1 MTSIVGAP
9 KVGVGEA
16 VNPWEKID
24 WPPEIE
30 QHIYKDWGGYYS
42 RRRRE
47 NFAMHY
53 FNKALELDAQDH
65 MTMYKRC
72 QSKRKAAQTQG
83 ALLDSREAARM
94 ARRTSGEKAY
104 INLEICDALYELN
117 QFENS
122 KAEMHN
128 NIRQFTGNKTRSF
141 ENRLVVVDEVIK
153 DCTGDAMTAFFSKQS
168 RTVQIVNDLM
178 KANEIVD
185 KRPLWKVLR
194 EQNKCDVVSIPEIE
208 EVLLSPLEIA
218 RRKRAFNIFHQTY
231 LNESW
236 VDVLFMK
243 SLLSNPALLLSQCRE
258 SSYFL
263 NKISV
268 KQYEIVRKFMKM
280 LQSRS
285 PLYYVNFMKYRN
297 KKLSDRYRESFLYHV
312 QYQTYRT
319 MNAALKRIRVLR
331 KEKRV
336 KTLTKF
342 VEEVM
347 GDYVVK
353 KTHRVMCWKFEFLNE
368 MYNTLALALAEQLT
382 PPKRF
387 NPNEPSSIL
396 RLLHLPTDKLMEFVS
411 FIFGDRSTHPE
422 PDLQDPATMRAK
434 RLLARLEH
442 RMIFA
447 KYSIEKCYLMHQISQ
462 CHLEQGHHSECAF
475 VARKGVKE
483 SKNCNSNLW
492 KFLNVVQIVK
502 ANAVVHKLEQ
512 TKDALEAALPIA
524 RALKSR
530 TLVSF
535 VETCMVC
542 NHEESVK
549 KKNTVILS
557 TRASRAESSNRSN
570 GSFRELSAGEDT

>member
-9 KVGVGEA
+9 PAGVAAA
-16 VNPWEKID
+16 VSPWETIE

-30 QHIYKDWGGYYS
+30 QHIYKDWGSYYS

-53 FNKALELDAQDH
+53 FNKALDLDPKDH

-83 ALLDSREAARM
+83 ALLDSRAAASM
-94 ARRTSGEKAY
+94 ARTTSGEKAF

-122 KAEMHN
+122 MAETQN
-128 NIRQFTGNKTRSF
+128 NIRQFTGNKTKSF
-141 ENRLVVVDEVIK
+141 ENRLVVVEEVIQ
-153 DCTGDAMTAFFSKQS
+153 DCTGEALTAFFSKHQ
-168 RTVQIVNDLM
+168 RTVQVVNELF
-178 KANEIVD
+178 KASEIVD

-194 EQNKCDVVSIPEIE
+194 EQGKCDVLSIPEVE
-208 EVLLSPLEIA
+208 EQLLSPLEIA

-236 VDVLFMK
+236 VDVVFMK
-243 SLLSNPALLLSQCRE
+243 SLLNNPALLLSQCKE
-258 SSYFL
+258 SNYFL

-285 PLYYVNFMKYRN
+285 PLYYENFIKYRN
-297 KKLSDRYRESFLYHV
+297 KQLSDRYRESYLYHV

-319 MNAALKRIRVLR
+319 MNAALKRVRVLR
-331 KEKRV
+331 KERRV
-336 KTLTKF
+336 KTLTKY

-368 MYNTLALALAEQLT
+368 MYNTLGLALAEQLK

-387 NPNEPSSIL
+387 SVIGNSAIL
-396 RLLHLPTDKLMEFVS
+396 QLLHLPTDKVMEFVS
-411 FIFGDRSTHPE
+411 FVFGDRSTHAE
-422 PDLQDPATMRAK
+422 PDLYDPATTRAK
-434 RLLARLEH
+434 RLQARLEH

-447 KYSIEKCYLMHQISQ
+447 KYSIEKCYLFHQISQ
-462 CHLEQGHHSECAF
+462 CHMDQGHHSECAF
-475 VARKGVKE
+475 AARRGVKE
-483 SKNCNSNLW
+483 SANCNSNLW

-512 TKDALEAALPIA
+512 TKDALDDALPIA
-524 RALKSR
+524 KALKSR
-530 TLVSF
+530 DLVSF
-535 VETCMVC
+535 VELCMVC
-542 NHEESVK
+542 NQEESATK
-549 KKNTVILS
+549 KATVVLS
-557 TRASRAESSNRSN
+557 RRASKASNRSMA
-570 GSFRELSAGEDT
+570 SSKELSEGSD